1 MVQAVPRRGAL
12 PRPGGC
18 SAFRPGGPG
27 GLRGKPTRAP
37 NWGASFFFA
46 APPAH
51 RGGAVRQPAPVC
63 NIDSVSWC
71 DGESQRAP
79 HVHRC
84 RPTCKGPPTV
94 GPPCQGMGGSPRGLP
109 TGEPP
114 CTQQTHA
121 GESVAGESVCLSI
134 FVPLSRGISGFPKRA
149 PLRGLPA
156 PRAPTGAPMYTHIY
170 TNRGGVH
177 I

>member
-84 RPTCKGPPTV
+84 RPTCKGAPNCGAPL
-94 GPPCQGMGGSPRGLP
+94 PRGGWLP
-109 TGEPP
+109 KGAPNWG
-114 CTQQTHA
+114 A
-121 GESVAGESVCLSI
+121 
-134 FVPLSRGISGFPKRA
+134 PLHTADPRGRISRGRISLFEHLSAALQGD
-149 PLRGLPA
+149 
-156 PRAPTGAPMYTHIY
+156 PRIPQTGSLKGAPGSQGSHWGSNVYTYIY
-170 TNRGGVH
+170 K
-177 I
+177 